1 MSVFLIMRLSFD
13 QYRRGFLDGTKRGDD
28 SNAGVGKRTKR
39 RQDHSLKLREGRAVE
54 DQRVIDDVD
63 AAIADLAKLA
73 SDAADLAQALQQAPA
88 RR

>member
-1 MSVFLIMRLSFD
+1 MRLSFD

-73 SDAADLAQALQQAPA
+73 SDVSRKHSSKRPLAAEAPCRSPA
-88 RR
+88 